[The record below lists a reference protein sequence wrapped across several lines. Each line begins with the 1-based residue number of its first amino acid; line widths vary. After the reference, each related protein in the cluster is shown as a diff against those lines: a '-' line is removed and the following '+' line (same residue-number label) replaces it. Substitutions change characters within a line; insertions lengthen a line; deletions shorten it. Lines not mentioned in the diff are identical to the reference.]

1 MRVLRSDLAGPT
13 TAAIMRW
20 LSYLL
25 PNFENFSVT
34 GSVAHGVAI
43 PRTLILH
50 NTAYA
55 ALYCAVVLT
64 GAAII
69 FSRRNLK

>member
-1 MRVLRSDLAGPT
+1 LQSATMAPGMKAFL
-13 TAAIMRW
+13 RW

-25 PNFENFSVT
+25 PNFRNFDVMASA
-34 GSVAHGVAI
+34 AHGRAI
-43 PRTLILH
+43 PGMLLAQ

-55 ALYCAVVLT
+55 ALYCAIVL
-64 GAAII
+64 AAAATI